1 MSLSICALH
10 CLLLDGDGSTLCK
23 VNLGSVSLRDDAWLV
38 VCSELALQP
47 ANKAT
52 KASGSTLKTF
62 NGYSLICD

>member
-1 MSLSICALH
+1 
-10 CLLLDGDGSTLCK
+10 
-23 VNLGSVSLRDDAWLV
+23 V